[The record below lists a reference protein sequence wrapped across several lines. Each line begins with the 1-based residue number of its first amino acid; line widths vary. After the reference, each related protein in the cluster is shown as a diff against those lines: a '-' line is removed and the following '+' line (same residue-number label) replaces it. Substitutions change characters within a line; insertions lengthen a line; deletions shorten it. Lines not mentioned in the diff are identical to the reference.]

1 MRHIVYALP
10 GLMKREDTH
19 NKLMDGDIIEFHD
32 GLDIRFGIIRSGHSC
47 GSCMLNRK
55 GTVCT
60 RMGCTRVGSDKGSV
74 PGAVISYDNILE
86 EL

>member
-19 NKLMDGDIIEFHD
+19 NILRDGDIIEFHEGSD
-32 GLDIRFGIIRSGHSC
+32 VQFGIIRSGHTC

-55 GTVCT
+55 HTVCT

-74 PGAVISYDNILE
+74 PGAVIRLNDILE
-86 EL
+86 GL